1 MQSQPPQPPRSRSA
15 RAAAAHDPADGLTPR
30 QREVLDFI
38 AGHVRDRGVPP
49 TRAEI
54 ARAFGFRSPNAAEA
68 HLRALARKGAV
79 QLLDGSARGIRVLGA
94 ALAPGAPA
102 PPNGDAEAPA
112 PAAAPVPPWH
122 NSEATLLHLPL
133 IGRVA
138 AGSPILAQAHVEATY
153 PADARWFAR
162 RPDYLLRVRGW
173 SMRDAGIHD
182 GDLLAVQ
189 AVREARPGQTVVARL
204 GDEVTVKRLQREG
217 AHWRLQSA
225 NPEVADILV
234 RPGDAFAIEGVV
246 VGLLRPQGWD

>member
-1 MQSQPPQPPRSRSA
+1 MRHRKALLDTASA
-15 RAAAAHDPADGLTPR
+15 DAPADDGLTPR
-30 QREVLDFI
+30 QREVRDFI
-38 AGHVRDRGVPP
+38 ERHVREQGVPP

-54 ARAFGFRSPNAAEA
+54 ARAFGFRSPNAAQA
-68 HLRALARKGAV
+68 HLLALERKGAL
-79 QLLDGSARGIRVLGA
+79 QLFDGSARGIRLLGA
-94 ALAPGAPA
+94 AGPGAPA
-102 PPNGDAEAPA
+102 ADAVPVADGG
-112 PAAAPVPPWH
+112 AASGVAAGEWR
-122 NSEATLLHLPL
+122 LLSLPL

-138 AGSPILAQAHVEATY
+138 AGSPILAQEHVEAVY

-189 AVREARPGQTVVARL
+189 ATREARPGQTVVARI

-217 AHWRLQSA
+217 RGWRLQAA
-225 NPEVADILV
+225 NPEVADIVV

-246 VGLLRPQGWD
+246 VGLLRPHGWV

>member
-1 MQSQPPQPPRSRSA
+1 MHSQPPQPPRSRSA

-54 ARAFGFRSPNAAEA
+54 AHAFGFRSPNAAEA

-102 PPNGDAEAPA
+102 IPNGNADA
-112 PAAAPVPPWH
+112 PAAAPAPPWD
-122 NSEATLLHLPL
+122 NGEATLLHLPL

-217 AHWRLQSA
+217 AQWRQQAA